1 MHINLQH
8 MHINLHF
15 FLHTFVACFLFAWL
29 LASQNHFVEGS
40 YISQIY
46 YMISVVHG
54 SLHTKELYRTLMK
67 EVVGSAVSLWG
78 KPQKPSQTHLGRGA
92 ADTQP
97 PPNNIGGVS
106 PSVVYPH
113 KPHQGQQL
121 FVWANPNYSLDHHE
135 KASALTSNT
144 KSLKYKGF
152 HFFLCFRCQ
161 HSRRS
166 GGPRRKRRKDN
177 GI

>member
-1 MHINLQH
+1 MCSTCTLICTFFCTLLLPVFCLPKSLCRRKLHQSNL
-8 MHINLHF
+8 L
-15 FLHTFVACFLFAWL
+15 
-29 LASQNHFVEGS
+29 
-40 YISQIY
+40 Y

-54 SLHTKELYRTLMK
+54 SLHTKELYRSLMK
-67 EVVGSAVSLWG
+67 EVVGSAVSVWG

-97 PPNNIGGVS
+97 PPNNTGGVS